1 MHRGQCVRDKTET
14 CRTLLPYP
22 KAEASKRH
30 HLFNNRHASQEQ
42 NRGRHGAEASEQTSV
57 LTSEQ
62 TIEQLGLPRCVWHLT
77 RHERVAGKLVVYCSL
92 SGNG

>member
-30 HLFNNRHASQEQ
+30 HLFNNRHARQEQ
-42 NRGRHGAEASEQTSV
+42 NLDRHDPEASEQTS
-57 LTSEQ
+57 EQ
-62 TIEQLGLPRCVWHLT
+62 TFEQLGLLKCAWHLT